1 MVIPV
6 AYPTLNRYLR
16 RLSDGHS
23 VALPMVWSLFS
34 QKKFTTNE
42 DILSLKRR
50 FTFNW
55 RLLRCRLT
63 DGYLGVG

>member
-23 VALPMVWSLFS
+23 VALPTAWRLFS
-34 QKKFTTNE
+34 QKNFTTVE
-42 DILSLKRR
+42 DILLLNRRLIFKRR
-50 FTFNW
+50 
-55 RLLRCRLT
+55 
-63 DGYLGVG
+63 